1 MNKVHYHH
9 HHQTLKGLLHVKKP
23 AVAHYSGSQVFPVD
37 WNLSFIYVHQL
48 KLFNKWK
55 IARTFS
61 KDKGV
66 SNFAEMENNLLYY
79 VEAKWTMAKWNRWN
93 TFWPRKV
100 FKVAKIF
107 PLYQN
112 MSHEQVL
119 QWNKPMKQKIIRYE
133 QRKSSPLKWDY
144 FYKKWILCECEFL

>member
-1 MNKVHYHH
+1 MLPQK
-9 HHQTLKGLLHVKKP
+9 
-23 AVAHYSGSQVFPVD
+23 VFPVD

-48 KLFNKWK
+48 FPLFPPHPAREIVLLNKWK

-79 VEAKWTMAKWNRWN
+79 VEAKWTMAKWNSWN
-93 TFWPRKV
+93 TFWPCKV

-112 MSHEQVL
+112 MSNEQVL
-119 QWNKPMKQKIIRYE
+119 QWNKLMKQKIIRYE
-133 QRKSSPLKWDY
+133 QRKSSPLKWNY
-144 FYKKWILCECEFL
+144 FYKKWISCECEFL